1 MCSKTLGLFYY
12 KHSLILRAER
22 LSWNK
27 RGSSHTVKGWG
38 YRSGKEQWEIQP
50 ELRAGRWPN
59 GVLIVVHNPEMC
71 SDKSCTD
78 CFLPGSHEDQAQEQ
92 EEEET
97 GEKGLLASRL
107 SINEFLF

>member
-1 MCSKTLGLFYY
+1 M
-12 KHSLILRAER
+12 
-22 LSWNK
+22 
-27 RGSSHTVKGWG
+27 
-38 YRSGKEQWEIQP
+38 
-50 ELRAGRWPN
+50 
-59 GVLIVVHNPEMC
+59 VHNPEMC

-97 GEKGLLASRL
+97 GEKGLLASKL